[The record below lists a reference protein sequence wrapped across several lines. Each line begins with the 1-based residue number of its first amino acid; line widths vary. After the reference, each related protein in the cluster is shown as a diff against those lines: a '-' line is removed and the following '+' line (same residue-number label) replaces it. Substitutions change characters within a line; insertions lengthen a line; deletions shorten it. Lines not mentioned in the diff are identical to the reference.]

1 MSQDTS
7 WEMRQGLP
15 GEGRLGVMDAISM
28 GWHLLKSDFWAL
40 WVVALVMV
48 AILMGCG
55 IFGVIPYIGGCISLA
70 VQIFIQPPLMAGLFF
85 VISRRIDGGKP
96 DVAMLF
102 EGFRQRY
109 WQSVVAILPVM
120 LAGFAVGIIVAV
132 VVGATV
138 AATGGF
144 SGGEPTDEEM
154 AVIGITLVVVMVPL
168 ILAMV
173 VFQLFF
179 LFALIAVW
187 DHPESGWE
195 AAKASMRL
203 VKDHFW
209 SALGFCL
216 LCMLIGVGASLAG
229 MLACC
234 VGVFF
239 TGPAVWTWFA
249 GSTIY
254 LYRSWTGRP
263 LVQPRRAGGEATT
276 EGGPVRRSLG
286 DLSGEAQRA
295 KSEGGPIPP
304 TDIQPPAG
312 L

>member
-15 GEGRLGVMDAISM
+15 GEGRLGVMDALAM

-48 AILMGCG
+48 AILTGCG

-85 VISRRIDGGKP
+85 VIRRRIDGGKP

-109 WQSVVAILPVM
+109 WQSVVALLPVM
-120 LAGFAVGIIVAV
+120 LAGAAVGIIV
-132 VVGATV
+132 VGVMIATI

-144 SGGEPTDEEM
+144 EGGEPTDEEG
-154 AVIGITLVVVMVPL
+154 AVIGITLVVVLVPL
-168 ILAMV
+168 VLAMV

-179 LFALIAVW
+179 LFALMAVW

-209 SALGFCL
+209 SALGYAL
-216 LCMLIGVGASLAG
+216 LCGLIAIGASLAG

-234 VGVFF
+234 VGFFF
-239 TGPAVWTWFA
+239 TGPAVSVWFTA
-249 GSTIY
+249 STIY

-263 LVQPRRAGGEATT
+263 LVQPIVA
-276 EGGPVRRSLG
+276 GGPVTG
-286 DLSGEAQRA
+286 
-295 KSEGGPIPP
+295 GGPIPP

-312 L
+312 M

>member
-40 WVVALVMV
+40 WVVALVAM

-55 IFGVIPYIGGCISLA
+55 IFGAIPYIGGCISLA
-70 VQIFIQPPLMAGLFF
+70 VQIFVQPPLMAGLFF

-109 WQSVVAILPVM
+109 WQSVVALLPVL
-120 LAGFAVGIIVAV
+120 LAGMAIGIVAV
-132 VVGATV
+132 GVAIASM
-138 AATGGF
+138 AATGGLG
-144 SGGEPTDEEM
+144 GGEPREEAA
-154 AVIGITLVVVMVPL
+154 AVAMTVMLVVMVPL
-168 ILAMV
+168 ILVMM

-187 DHPESGWE
+187 EHPESGWE

-209 SALGFCL
+209 SALGYGL
-216 LCMLIGVGASLAG
+216 LCGLIAAGAALAG
-229 MLACC
+229 ILACC
-234 VGVFF
+234 VGFFF
-239 TGPAVWTWFA
+239 TGPAVSVWFTA
-249 GSTIY
+249 STIY

-263 LVQPRRAGGEATT
+263 LVQPIAA
-276 EGGPVRRSLG
+276 GGPVT
-286 DLSGEAQRA
+286 
-295 KSEGGPIPP
+295 EGGPIPP
-304 TDIQPPAG
+304 TDIQPPAYS
-312 L
+312 

>member
-15 GEGRLGVMDAISM
+15 GEGRLGVMDALSM
-28 GWHLLKSDFWAL
+28 GWRLLKGDFWAL

-48 AILMGCG
+48 AILTGCG
-55 IFGVIPYIGGCISLA
+55 IFGIIPYIGGCISLA
-70 VQIFIQPPLMAGLFF
+70 VQIFVQPPLMAGLFF

-109 WQSVVAILPVM
+109 WQSVVAMLPIM
-120 LAGFAVGIIVAV
+120 LAGVVVGIIV
-132 VVGATV
+132 VGVMIATI

-144 SGGEPTDEEM
+144 SGGEPTDEEV
-154 AVIGITLVVVMVPL
+154 AVIGITLVVVLVPL
-168 ILAMV
+168 VLAMV

-209 SALGFCL
+209 SALGYGL
-216 LCMLIGVGASLAG
+216 LCGLIALGAALAG

-239 TGPAVWTWFA
+239 TGPAVSVWFTA
-249 GSTIY
+249 STIY

-263 LVQPRRAGGEATT
+263 LVQPRRAGGGA
-276 EGGPVRRSLG
+276 VI
-286 DLSGEAQRA
+286 
-295 KSEGGPIPP
+295 EGGPIPP

-312 L
+312 M

>member
-15 GEGRLGVMDAISM
+15 GEGSLGVMDAIAM
-28 GWHLLKSDFWAL
+28 GWRLLKGDFWAL
-40 WVVALVMV
+40 WVVALVAV

-55 IFGVIPYIGGCISLA
+55 MFGIIPYIGGCISLA
-70 VQIFIQPPLMAGLFF
+70 VQIFVQPPLMAGLFF

-109 WQSVVAILPVM
+109 WQSVVAMLPIM
-120 LAGFAVGIIVAV
+120 LAGVAIGIVTVGVMI
-132 VVGATV
+132 ATM

-144 SGGEPTDEEM
+144 EGGEPREEEM
-154 AVIGITLVVVMVPL
+154 AVIMTIMLVAMVPL
-168 ILAMV
+168 ILAVM

-187 DHPESGWE
+187 EHPESGWE

-209 SALGFCL
+209 SALGYAL
-216 LCMLIGVGASLAG
+216 LCGLIAIGASLAG

-239 TGPAVWTWFA
+239 TGPAVSVWFA
-249 GSTIY
+249 ASTIY

-263 LVQPRRAGGEATT
+263 LVQPIAAGGAAA
-276 EGGPVRRSLG
+276 G
-286 DLSGEAQRA
+286 
-295 KSEGGPIPP
+295 GGPIPP
-304 TDIQPPAG
+304 TDIQPPGA

>member
-1 MSQDTS
+1 
-7 WEMRQGLP
+7 MRQGLP
-15 GEGRLGVMDAISM
+15 GEGQLGVMDAIAM
-28 GWHLLKSDFWAL
+28 GWRLLRSDFWAL
-40 WVVALVMV
+40 WVVALVMMAV
-48 AILMGCG
+48 LMGCG
-55 IFGVIPYIGGCISLA
+55 MFGIIPYLGGCISLA
-70 VQIFIQPPLMAGLFF
+70 VQIFVQPPLMAGLFF

-120 LAGFAVGIIVAV
+120 LAGVAIGIVVAGV
-132 VVGATV
+132 MVATV
-138 AATGGF
+138 AATSGF
-144 SGGEPTDEEM
+144 EGGEPSEEEA

-168 ILAMV
+168 VLAMA

-187 DHPESGWE
+187 EHPESGWE

-209 SALGFCL
+209 SALGYAL
-216 LCMLIGVGASLAG
+216 LCGLIAFGAALAG

-239 TGPAVWTWFA
+239 TGPAVSVWFA

-263 LVQPRRAGGEATT
+263 LVQPIADGVVAG
-276 EGGPVRRSLG
+276 
-286 DLSGEAQRA
+286 
-295 KSEGGPIPP
+295 GGPIPP
-304 TDIQPPAG
+304 TDIQTPGA

>member
-15 GEGRLGVMDAISM
+15 GEGRLGVMDALSM
-28 GWHLLKSDFWAL
+28 GWRLLKSDFWAL
-40 WVVALVMV
+40 WVVALVMM

-55 IFGVIPYIGGCISLA
+55 IFGMIPYIGGCISLA
-70 VQIFIQPPLMAGLFF
+70 VQIFIQPPLVAGLFF

-120 LAGFAVGIIVAV
+120 LAGLAVGIIVAV
-132 VVGATV
+132 VMIATV

-168 ILAMV
+168 VLAMV

-187 DHPESGWE
+187 EHPESGWE

-209 SALGFCL
+209 SALGYGL
-216 LCMLIGVGASLAG
+216 LFALIGFGAALVG

-263 LVQPRRAGGEATT
+263 LVQPIAAGGAAA

-286 DLSGEAQRA
+286 
-295 KSEGGPIPP
+295 EGGPIPP
-304 TDIQPPAG
+304 TDIQPPAYS
-312 L
+312 

>member
-15 GEGRLGVMDAISM
+15 GEGRLGVMDALSM
-28 GWHLLKSDFWAL
+28 GWHLLKGDFWAL

-85 VISRRIDGGKP
+85 VISRRIDGAKP

-109 WQSVVAILPVM
+109 WQSVVALLPIM
-120 LAGFAVGIIVAV
+120 LAGVAIGIVAV
-132 VVGATV
+132 GCVIAVV
-138 AATGGF
+138 AATSGF
-144 SGGEPTDEEM
+144 EGGEPSEEEM
-154 AVIGITLVVVMVPL
+154 AVIMTVMLVVMVPL
-168 ILAMV
+168 VLAV
-173 VFQLFF
+173 AVFQLFF

-187 DHPESGWE
+187 EHPESGWE

-209 SALGFCL
+209 SALGFAL
-216 LCMLIGVGASLAG
+216 LCGLIAIGASLAG

-239 TGPAVWTWFA
+239 TGPAVSVWFA

-263 LVQPRRAGGEATT
+263 LVQPRRAGGGAVT
-276 EGGPVRRSLG
+276 
-286 DLSGEAQRA
+286 
-295 KSEGGPIPP
+295 EGGPIPP
-304 TDIQPPAG
+304 TDIQPPSA

>member
-15 GEGRLGVMDAISM
+15 GEGSLGVMDALSM

-40 WVVALVMV
+40 WVVALVTV

-109 WQSVVAILPVM
+109 WQSVVALLPIM
-120 LAGFAVGIIVAV
+120 LAGVAIGIVAV
-132 VVGATV
+132 GCVIAVV
-138 AATGGF
+138 AATSGF
-144 SGGEPTDEEM
+144 EGGEPREEEM
-154 AVIGITLVVVMVPL
+154 AVIMTVMLVVMVPL
-168 ILAMV
+168 VLAV
-173 VFQLFF
+173 AVFQLFF

-187 DHPESGWE
+187 EHPESGWE

-209 SALGFCL
+209 SALGFAL
-216 LCMLIGVGASLAG
+216 LCGLIAIGASLAG

-234 VGVFF
+234 VGIFF
-239 TGPAVWTWFA
+239 TAPAVSVWFV

-263 LVQPRRAGGEATT
+263 LVQPIAAGGPAA

-286 DLSGEAQRA
+286 
-295 KSEGGPIPP
+295 EGGPIPP
-304 TDIQPPAG
+304 TDIQPPSA